1 MLLYII
7 PFVLLL
13 VVAIVLKK
21 RESSNNDAGT
31 GKTNKATNK
40 KTAKKNVAKTARSS
54 QRQSTEVVETP
65 VVAQEKFVEISS
77 DLKQKIEN
85 LIKEKN
91 YSAAEAQINLA
102 LNQDNRQHS
111 LYLYLLD
118 IHLAQKDDFAVNQL
132 IQFIGS
138 LGLEDILKQAEEK
151 RALVSTQKID
161 AIEFE
166 PSTTPVIPA
175 TAAPI
180 EKSPVSS
187 DAFDSLVDVKTQTNN
202 SFDLLQNEY
211 SPSTKT
217 EATPSLDL
225 DFTAPSETPTTP
237 VPDLDFAP
245 SPAPTTLD
253 FTPSPAPAIE
263 VAQPTEASTE
273 VADLDFTLAPV
284 EKKDSTEQSTAHE
297 ALDFS
302 FGLDT
307 TTPSIP
313 EPVTENT
320 VTTDSAPLEFSF
332 DLSPQT
338 TETTPTPVAE
348 ASPQTPDHSPTE
360 MLTEFK
366 MDFDTPTQE
375 APSVEPSSPTLEFK
389 LDNTDLEDKPNFS
402 FDAAEPSPVELA
414 PQTIE
419 TLHTTDT
426 LSFSTDDPLT
436 QAFPEL
442 LEINELALNLDLAE
456 QYIDLGAYA
465 SAREILSQ
473 NADQFSPAQRE
484 QSQSLLNRIAS

>member
-138 LGLEDILKQAEEK
+138 LGLDDILKQAEEK

-166 PSTTPVIPA
+166 PSTTPVIPV

-253 FTPSPAPAIE
+253 FTPSSAPTIE

-284 EKKDSTEQSTAHE
+284 EKKDSAEQSTAHE

-307 TTPSIP
+307 TTPSTP

-332 DLSPQT
+332 DLSPQ
-338 TETTPTPVAE
+338 TTPTPVAE

-366 MDFDTPTQE
+366 MDFDAPTQE
-375 APSVEPSSPTLEFK
+375 APSVEASSPTLEFK

-442 LEINELALNLDLAE
+442 LEVNELALNLDLAE

>member
-166 PSTTPVIPA
+166 PSTTPVIPV

-217 EATPSLDL
+217 EA
-225 DFTAPSETPTTP
+225 
-237 VPDLDFAP
+237 
-245 SPAPTTLD
+245 APTTLD
-253 FTPSPAPAIE
+253 FTPSSAPTIE
-263 VAQPTEASTE
+263 VAQPTEVSTE

-284 EKKDSTEQSTAHE
+284 EKKDSAEQSTAHE

-307 TTPSIP
+307 TTPSTP

-320 VTTDSAPLEFSF
+320 VTTDSTPLEFSF
-332 DLSPQT
+332 DLSPQ
-338 TETTPTPVAE
+338 TTPTPVAE
-348 ASPQTPDHSPTE
+348 ASPQTPDRSPTE

-366 MDFDTPTQE
+366 MDFDAPTQE
-375 APSVEPSSPTLEFK
+375 APSVEASSPTLEFK
-389 LDNTDLEDKPNFS
+389 LDHTNLEDKPSFS

-442 LEINELALNLDLAE
+442 LEVNELALNLDLAE

-473 NADQFSPAQRE
+473 NADQFSPTQRE